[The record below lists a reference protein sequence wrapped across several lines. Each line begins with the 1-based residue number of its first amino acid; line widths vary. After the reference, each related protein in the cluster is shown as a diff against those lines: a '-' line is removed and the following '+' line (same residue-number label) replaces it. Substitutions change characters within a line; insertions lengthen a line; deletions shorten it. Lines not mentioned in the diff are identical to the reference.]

1 MKKFTSVLLVLSFV
15 VSLPFV
21 VRAQEGS
28 EESTAA
34 DASYSE
40 EVTAEELGET
50 ETEINTATEEEA
62 QAVEETGTLIEIGNT
77 TADETTVVVRTTEE
91 DGTVE
96 DVTLEIETEEDD
108 IENNDG
114 QESDLDEWIAGDS
127 ITYEAEENTNSGST
141 QAIRVRN
148 HAIRGTDVG
157 RNGWITAIRT
167 DENEVDVVWGKDT
180 YTLNL
185 DGAKLV
191 AGVKNPATISDLKV
205 GDRVR
210 ARVYEDSDG
219 NKLTW
224 NTKILVVL
232 RRGNVLFMRVT
243 RWVARGQITYL
254 PENPTIPTTITIEIL
269 PSKFYEKSDVNNL
282 IGAPGEK
289 IDVYIDETTH
299 MRRKYMGR
307 SLLKEFSEG
316 DTVQVI
322 GRINEDTGVLHAKYI
337 RNTDIQVLG
346 VARHIGVV
354 TMVSASSST
363 ITATDSATAKE
374 WTIKVSSATE
384 LQKQGE
390 DIALTDIVAGD
401 KIRVIG
407 SANKRLMTINAK
419 KVIVLGDRPMVVNKR
434 VMELKEKRK
443 QTKAQ

>member
-114 QESDLDEWIAGDS
+114 QESDLDEWIEGDS

-210 ARVYEDSDG
+210 ARGYEDRDG

-224 NTKILVVL
+224 NTKIPVVL
-232 RRGNVLFMRVT
+232 RRGN
-243 RWVARGQITYL
+243 YL
-254 PENPTIPTTITIEIL
+254 
-269 PSKFYEKSDVNNL
+269 
-282 IGAPGEK
+282 
-289 IDVYIDETTH
+289 
-299 MRRKYMGR
+299 
-307 SLLKEFSEG
+307 
-316 DTVQVI
+316 
-322 GRINEDTGVLHAKYI
+322 
-337 RNTDIQVLG
+337 
-346 VARHIGVV
+346 
-354 TMVSASSST
+354 
-363 ITATDSATAKE
+363 
-374 WTIKVSSATE
+374 
-384 LQKQGE
+384 
-390 DIALTDIVAGD
+390 
-401 KIRVIG
+401 
-407 SANKRLMTINAK
+407 
-419 KVIVLGDRPMVVNKR
+419 
-434 VMELKEKRK
+434 
-443 QTKAQ
+443 